1 MGRSLKGWVLLITGF
16 IACPCHFP
24 LTLGIVFAL
33 AGGTALGG
41 FLRSNVWLLYLAGAV
56 YFVGALYLGARLIS
70 REDDGGGQRPASGS
84 AYVRER
90 SR

>member
-24 LTLGIVFAL
+24 LTLGILFAL

-41 FLRSNVWLLYLAGAV
+41 FLRSNVWLIYLAGAA
-56 YFVGALYLGARLIS
+56 YFLGALYLGARLIGQ
-70 REDDGGGQRPASGS
+70 EEGGQPKRRAPRP
-84 AYVRER
+84 YLRER
-90 SR
+90 SG